1 MQEVGNQVVS
11 DDEKS
16 FFIFML
22 CEIFEKKILYLK
34 VGNVRRRLSVS
45 DGKIPMVGISL
56 KAQTERRN
64 GLLEGYLRHFSANQK
79 DWSCWMLLSAART

>member
-16 FFIFML
+16 FYFMWNL
-22 CEIFEKKILYLK
+22 WKPEIGKSAMAMLK
-34 VGNVRRRLSVS
+34 DDCR
-45 DGKIPMVGISL
+45 DGQIPTVGISL
-56 KAQTERRN
+56 KAQTERIN

-79 DWSCWMLLSAART
+79 DWSCWILLSTTTTII

>member
-64 GLLEGYLRHFSANQK
+64 GLLEGYLRHFSAN
-79 DWSCWMLLSAART
+79 